1 MLCNSF
7 AIVGTL
13 SKTPKTIISVT
24 TYNFACHSYIHSLT
38 HTHTHFTG
46 IQNACRKKTFPWNGW
61 WMFSFLSLFGVCC
74 DFSAIFSDCFYTM
87 WCDFSKWFKHYE
99 YSTWNLC
106 CRPKFRIHSQAFIQN
121 KRDFLRKILHNSIC
135 MYTLTHTH
143 RFLTITDSCYHRFA
157 MPCMN
162 SQSNNTIA
170 YKFDWRRVKKNTI
183 STHST
188 IRFECCCGM
197 WYLSTEL
204 FWS

>member
-1 MLCNSF
+1 MISQQY
-7 AIVGTL
+7 
-13 SKTPKTIISVT
+13 SVT
-24 TYNFACHSYIHSLT
+24 VFTPCDVISRNDLNIMSIVHGIYVVAQNFVFIRKHLFKINAISYVKYYTIPFASTYSHS
-38 HTHTHFTG
+38 
-46 IQNACRKKTFPWNGW
+46 
-61 WMFSFLSLFGVCC
+61 
-74 DFSAIFSDCFYTM
+74 
-87 WCDFSKWFKHYE
+87 
-99 YSTWNLC
+99 
-106 CRPKFRIHSQAFIQN
+106 
-121 KRDFLRKILHNSIC
+121 
-135 MYTLTHTH
+135 LTHTH

-204 FWS
+204 F